1 MSEKTPETK
10 QKILVIAEKPSVA
23 RDYARVLKC
32 SGRGDG
38 CLIGDDY
45 IVSWAVGHLIELC
58 EPDKYD
64 DRYKRWNYADLPII
78 PPEMKLQVIRGNGK
92 QFQILK
98 KLMNSKETSRII
110 CGTDSGREG
119 ELIFRYIYQVAG
131 CKKPFDRLWVSS
143 MTDEAIRKG
152 FHDLKDGREYDSL
165 FDSAKCRSEAD
176 WLVGINGSRAFTVKY
191 DALLS
196 IGRVQTP
203 TLSIIVNRQKEI
215 DSFVPEN
222 YYEVKLNHP
231 SGLHSPEDSAFLS
244 GWFTW
249 KDKETDHKETD
260 GSETDQATLETDKVS
275 TSSKE
280 KQKETRLEKE
290 EDAKRIAEGAEKIGK
305 ATVESVTKTPGKQL
319 PPLLYDLTE
328 LQRDANRRYGFSANK
343 TLNIA
348 QSLYE
353 KYKLLTYP
361 RTDSRHLP
369 DDMKETVRK
378 TLHAI
383 NVPEFHDALM
393 GIKELRFSKRII
405 DNSKI
410 TDHHAIIPTP
420 KTPDLS
426 KLPSDEAAIYKMVC
440 QRLMEVF
447 YPAYEYESTEA
458 ILRVE
463 DASMGYN
470 ELFSARGRV
479 ITELGFMAL
488 RKKDTQDAVTK
499 TGKTKR
505 SKKSSKDEEEE
516 TNLPELKVGEIVPI
530 EKAAIQSKKTQPP
543 KPFTEATLLTAM
555 EYAGKYIEDEDLK
568 EEMDKLSLGT
578 PATRAS
584 IIERLI
590 AVKYI
595 HRQGKALLPTEK
607 GKQLIAIVPQELKS
621 PEMTGKWERSLEKIY
636 QGSMDPERFM
646 GSIERYVRYI
656 VGSAGTVNETVKFQ
670 REEKKKRNARSQGS
684 EGSGRASELGIC
696 PVCHNGNV
704 LRNSKAYY
712 CTNWK
717 QGCKFTVW
725 IDSLDRYGAH
735 LDDGLMKQ
743 LLTPGDTKPAVEM
756 PLTLP
761 QTMEKGTGKVYLT
774 EAGKVEIKD
783 FKRS

>member
-1 MSEKTPETK
+1 MSENTPVTK

-32 SGRGDG
+32 SERGDG
-38 CLIGDDY
+38 CLIGEDY

-64 DRYKRWNYADLPII
+64 ERFKRWNYGDLPII

-119 ELIFRYIYQVAG
+119 ELIFRYIYQVAN

-152 FHDLKDGREYDSL
+152 FQDLRDGREYDSL

-231 SGLHSPEDSAFLS
+231 SGLHTPEDAAFTS
-244 GWFTW
+244 NWFTI
-249 KDKETDHKETD
+249 KKNDEPKGD
-260 GSETDQATLETDKVS
+260 
-275 TSSKE
+275 
-280 KQKETRLEKE
+280 QKEEQKVTRLEKE
-290 EDAKRIAEGAEKIGK
+290 EEAKRIAEGAEKIGK
-305 ATVESVTKTPGKQL
+305 ATVQSVTKTPGKQL

-328 LQRDANRRYGFSANK
+328 LQRDANRRFGFSANK

-353 KYKLLTYP
+353 KFKLLTYP
-361 RTDSRHLP
+361 RTDSRYLP
-369 DDMKETVRK
+369 DDMKDTVRK

-383 NVPEFHDALM
+383 NVPEFHEALM
-393 GIKELRFSKRII
+393 GIKELKFSKRII

-426 KLPSDEAAIYKMVC
+426 KLPSDEAAIYRMVC

-458 ILRVE
+458 ILLVE
-463 DASMGYN
+463 DENLGYK
-470 ELFSARGRV
+470 ESFSARGRV

-488 RKKDTQDAVTK
+488 RKKNGDDQTAK
-499 TGKTKR
+499 SGKG
-505 SKKSSKDEEEE
+505 KKSSKKASKEDEEE
-516 TNLPELKVGEIVPI
+516 TSLPELKEGEVISI
-530 EKAAIQSKKTQPP
+530 EKASIQSKKTQPP

-555 EYAGKYIEDEDLK
+555 EYAGKYIEDEELK

-607 GKQLIAIVPQELKS
+607 GKQLIAIVPPELKS

-636 QGSMDPERFM
+636 QGSMDPQRFM

-656 VGSAGTVNETVKFQ
+656 VGAAGTVDGSVKFQ
-670 REEKKKRNARSQGS
+670 REEKKKRNSRSQGDG
-684 EGSGRASELGIC
+684 GSKSSELGIC

-712 CTNWK
+712 CTGWK

-725 IDSLDRYGAH
+725 LDSLDRYGAH
-735 LDDGLMKQ
+735 LDDDLMRK
-743 LLTPGDTKPAVEM
+743 LLVPGEEKPTVEM
-756 PLTLP
+756 DLTLP
-761 QTMEKGTGKVYLT
+761 QTMEKGKGKVYLT
-774 EAGKVEIKD
+774 ETGKVEIKD